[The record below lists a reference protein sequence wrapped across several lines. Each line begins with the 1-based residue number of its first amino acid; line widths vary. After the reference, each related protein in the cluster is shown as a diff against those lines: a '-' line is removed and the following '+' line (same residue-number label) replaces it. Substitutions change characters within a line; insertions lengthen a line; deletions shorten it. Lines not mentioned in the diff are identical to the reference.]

1 MGDQNDRRLNSS
13 SRIKLLVYLPIQGR
27 LRDSNMTAAQKAQML
42 NKPAQHIASGQPPH
56 KRQKHD
62 HGSTTLANSL
72 PSPVHSYENKTASPE
87 QLQLLLL
94 LAEKYFAAAY
104 AGHSWAGLEVSP
116 QGLIATG
123 LGCLEAVLK
132 VYSTNN
138 SSTLWRI

>member
-13 SRIKLLVYLPIQGR
+13 SSTKILVYLPIHGR
-27 LRDSNMTAAQKAQML
+27 LRHSNMTAAQKAQML
-42 NKPAQHIASGQPPH
+42 NKPAQRQPPH

-62 HGSTTLANSL
+62 HGSTSLANSL
-72 PSPVHSYENKTASPE
+72 PSPVHSHENKAASPE

-94 LAEKYFAAAY
+94 LAEKYFDAAH
-104 AGHSWAGLEVSP
+104 AGHSWAGSEVSP

-132 VYSTNN
+132 VYPTNN